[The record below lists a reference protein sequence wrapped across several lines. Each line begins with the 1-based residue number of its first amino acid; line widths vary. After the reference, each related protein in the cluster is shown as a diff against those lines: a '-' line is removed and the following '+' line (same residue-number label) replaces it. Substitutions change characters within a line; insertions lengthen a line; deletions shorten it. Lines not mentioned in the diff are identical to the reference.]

1 MFSANI
7 FTLYPDVFPG
17 VLGQGIYERA
27 SNKNIWKLNVTNI
40 RDYASDKHLTV
51 DDKPFGGG
59 SGMVMKADVI
69 NRCLDKNSNNFKTY
83 YLSPRGKLFNQDL
96 ANQISN
102 LDGINLLCGHFEGVD
117 QRVLDYKKIEEI
129 SIGDFVLSG
138 GESAAIIIL
147 DAVLRLIPGVL
158 GNENSIKDESFTDN
172 LLEYPQYTQP
182 RVWNNLEVPSI
193 LLSGNHAEIKDWRLN
208 QSQSITRNLRPD
220 LWSKY
225 IKSKE
230 KKKLNE

>member
-7 FTLYPDVFPG
+7 FTLYPEVFPG

-27 SNKNIWKLNVTNI
+27 SKSNIWKLNVKNI
-40 RDYASDKHLTV
+40 RDYASDKHSKV

-59 SGMVMKADVI
+59 NGMVMKADVI
-69 NRCLDKNSNNFKTY
+69 DKCLDENLNNYKTF
-83 YLSPRGKLFNQDL
+83 YLSPRGKVFNQDL

-102 LDGINLLCGHFEGVD
+102 FDGINLLCGHFEGVD
-117 QRVLDYKKIEEI
+117 QRVLDHRKIEEI
-129 SIGDFVLSG
+129 SIGDFILSG

-220 LWSKY
+220 LWSRY
-225 IKSKE
+225 TKSKD
-230 KKKLNE
+230 KKN

>member
-7 FTLYPDVFPG
+7 FTLYPDVFPS

-27 SNKNIWKLNVTNI
+27 SKNNIWKLNVKNI
-40 RDYASDKHLTV
+40 RDYASDKHSTV

-69 NRCLDKNSNNFKTY
+69 DKCLDKNLNNFKTY
-83 YLSPRGKLFNQDL
+83 YLSPRGKVFDQDL

-102 LDGINLLCGHFEGVD
+102 FDGINLLCGHFEGID
-117 QRVLDYKKIEEI
+117 QRVLDHRKIEEI
-129 SIGDFVLSG
+129 SIGDFILSG

-158 GNENSIKDESFTDN
+158 GNENSAKDESFSEN

-182 RVWNNLEVPSI
+182 RVWNNLEVPSV

>member
-27 SNKNIWKLNVTNI
+27 SNKNIWKLNVKNI

-102 LDGINLLCGHFEGVD
+102 LNGINLLCGHFEGVD

-129 SIGDFVLSG
+129 SIGDFILSG

-182 RVWNNLEVPSI
+182 RVWNNLEVPSV

-220 LWSKY
+220 LWSRY
-225 IKSKE
+225 TKSKD
-230 KKKLNE
+230 KKN

>member
-40 RDYASDKHLTV
+40 RDYTSDKHLTV

-129 SIGDFVLSG
+129 SIGDFILSG

-220 LWSKY
+220 LWSRY
-225 IKSKE
+225 TKSKD
-230 KKKLNE
+230 KKN

>member
-129 SIGDFVLSG
+129 SIGDFILSG

-158 GNENSIKDESFTDN
+158 SNENSIKDESFTDN

-182 RVWNNLEVPSI
+182 RVWNNLEVPSV

-220 LWSKY
+220 LWSRY
-225 IKSKE
+225 TKSKD
-230 KKKLNE
+230 KKN

>member
-27 SNKNIWKLNVTNI
+27 SNKNIWELNVKNI

-102 LDGINLLCGHFEGVD
+102 LNGINLLCGHFEGVD

-129 SIGDFVLSG
+129 SIGDFILSG

-182 RVWNNLEVPSI
+182 RVWNNLEVPSV

-220 LWSKY
+220 LWSRY
-225 IKSKE
+225 TKSKD
-230 KKKLNE
+230 KKN

>member
-117 QRVLDYKKIEEI
+117 QRVLDYKNIEEI
-129 SIGDFVLSG
+129 SIGDFILSG

-182 RVWNNLEVPSI
+182 RVWNNLEVPSV

-220 LWSKY
+220 LWSRY
-225 IKSKE
+225 TKSKD
-230 KKKLNE
+230 KKN

>member
-1 MFSANI
+1 VFSANI

-27 SNKNIWKLNVTNI
+27 SKNNIWKLNVKNI
-40 RDYASDKHLTV
+40 RDYASDKHSTV

-69 NRCLDKNSNNFKTY
+69 DKCLDKNFNNFKTY
-83 YLSPRGKLFNQDL
+83 YLSPRGKVFDQDL

-102 LDGINLLCGHFEGVD
+102 FDGINLLCGHFEGVD
-117 QRVLDYKKIEEI
+117 QRVLDHRKIEEI
-129 SIGDFVLSG
+129 SIGDFILSG

-158 GNENSIKDESFTDN
+158 GNENSVKDESFSDY

-182 RVWNNLEVPSI
+182 RVWNNLEVPSV
-193 LLSGNHAEIKDWRLN
+193 LLSGNHGEIKDWRLN

-220 LWSKY
+220 LWSRY
-225 IKSKE
+225 IKSKD
-230 KKKLNE
+230 KKN

>member
-27 SNKNIWKLNVTNI
+27 SNKNIWELNVKNI

-96 ANQISN
+96 ANEISN
-102 LDGINLLCGHFEGVD
+102 LNGINLLCGHFEGVD

-129 SIGDFVLSG
+129 SIGDFILSG

-158 GNENSIKDESFTDN
+158 GNANSVKDESFTDN
-172 LLEYPQYTQP
+172 LLEYPQYTHP
-182 RVWNNLEVPSI
+182 RVWNNLEVPSV